1 MINKF
6 IIIFTTVLFSIS
18 NISVSQADANGT
30 NWVQQNAPANK
41 WNDVIYGYEDSKFVA
56 VGENSTNAIMTS
68 PDGITWTAINN
79 SITPLRGIAYGD
91 GKFVVVGGT
100 GKGLIS
106 EDGVSW
112 IEINLPTATWEAVTF
127 GNGLFTAVSSCSLN
141 VCGYSA
147 RIATSPN
154 GIDWTIRLSTTA
166 NSGGET
172 VRPFTDVK
180 YLNDEKFIAVSSLNQ
195 VWSSTDGINWDAG
208 TIPSGQWFG
217 VDYGNEKYVAAPW
230 AGIPAESNDG
240 LTFTLTSA
248 PAYINMRDVSFGNG
262 LFVFVGKIGAGT
274 VVTTPDLINWTAQ
287 SSAPI
292 VDNSIT
298 HGNGLFVAVGSS
310 DGSFA
315 NAVMTSGLFPPESVS
330 ATAGDGQATVSWTVP
345 LSDGGNS
352 ITSYSV
358 SSSPGNLTCTT
369 SVSTSCTV
377 TGLTNGV
384 DYFFY
389 VTAINLSGSNRNK
402 TITAVSPN
410 SRNIGSSNAGSST
423 TISQPIRINDIFIV
437 KNPGKVSTAYVQNL
451 RGDQISSIAPDQI
464 KKFALKAFNI
474 FSPAQVSNFTND
486 QLTSLSPRQ
495 VRNFKP
501 SVFSVFS
508 ELQIKSL
515 QPNDFRALNG
525 NQISKISGLGS
536 RGIEKNDLKS
546 LSLQQL
552 RSFRP
557 SSLSQIQPEVLKIL
571 SPDYFKNLTR
581 SQKNALTQDQKSQ
594 LSREQLRAIK

>member
-112 IEINLPTATWEAVTF
+112 IEINLPTATWKAVTF

-180 YLNDEKFIAVSSLNQ
+180 YLNAEKFIAVSSLNQ

>member
-112 IEINLPTATWEAVTF
+112 IEINLPTATWKAVTF

-230 AGIPAESNDG
+230 EGIPAESNDG

>member
-112 IEINLPTATWEAVTF
+112 TEINLPTATWKAVTF

-180 YLNDEKFIAVSSLNQ
+180 YLNAEKFIAVSSLNQ

>member
-112 IEINLPTATWEAVTF
+112 TEINLPTATWKAVTF

-384 DYFFY
+384 DYIFY

-594 LSREQLRAIK
+594 LSREQLRAIQ